1 MRRLGRVEPASGATI
16 GEKAQVIQISP
27 LPDLVGGSAP
37 GFKTDRKNLPLQ
49 LAGKIDW
56 ELIDGEIA
64 PLYSDIV
71 QRAGGIRKTRPQ
83 QHS

>member
-1 MRRLGRVEPASGATI
+1 LGALNLPAARRSEKRHKLFRLVPFLISRWEGA
-16 GEKAQVIQISP
+16 GVQ
-27 LPDLVGGSAP
+27 
-37 GFKTDRKNLPLQ
+37 TDRKNLPLQ

-71 QRAGGIRKTRPQ
+71 QRAEGIRKTRPQ
-83 QHS
+83 RHS